1 MKISDVIYM
10 GVVPAALSF
19 YGSVYGNELSITILA
34 IYVCIMLL
42 ISLAAIYY
50 MDYTESGN
58 KYIKNYDISK
68 SKHGTWKQK
77 IGYVLIIS
85 SSCLLFSY
93 DHVLLGVFIIVP
105 IFVNEYVAHRV
116 IDANQQKA

>member
-1 MKISDVIYM
+1 MKITDVIYM

-19 YGSVYGNELSITILA
+19 YGTVYGNEFPITILA

-42 ISLAAIYY
+42 ISLVAIYY

-58 KYIKNYDISK
+58 EYIKNYDMSQ
-68 SKHGTWKQK
+68 SSYGTWKQK

-85 SSCLLFSY
+85 SSCLLVSY
-93 DHVLLGVFIIVP
+93 DHVLLGVLLVVP
-105 IFVNEYVAHRV
+105 IFVSEYIAYRV
-116 IDANQQKA
+116 INANQQKA